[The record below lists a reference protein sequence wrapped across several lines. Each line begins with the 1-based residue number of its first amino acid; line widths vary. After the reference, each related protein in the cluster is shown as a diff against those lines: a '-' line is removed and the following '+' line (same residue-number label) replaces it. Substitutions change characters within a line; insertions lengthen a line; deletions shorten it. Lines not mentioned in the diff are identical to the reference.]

1 MAKASTPPRPAQS
14 RPRKPGSGNRSK
26 AQAAETGAD
35 QTGAETD
42 MSASTPPEAV
52 AASTTAAPAV
62 AGADAKEAPA
72 SSAPVREDAEGH
84 PPKAEDETPVSP
96 PPDADTAPDTPAAGP
111 DTPEAPQPAPPAA
124 RRGGTVPL
132 VLGGAIA
139 AALGFGA
146 AQLVPQGWPVG
157 GQEITALQG
166 ELASQSEHMQTLEAA
181 LAEVQA
187 QTAATPDVE
196 ALTATATEAALAP
209 LQARLDQAEQALAA
223 LEARFAASASAAD
236 AATLA
241 DFNDRLSALEA
252 TSAELQQAVADAR
265 AIAEGRATEA
275 EAQAA
280 AAAASAETA
289 AERTAARLALS
300 ELAAALEN
308 GTGYGA
314 SLPALAA
321 VADLPAALT
330 GPAETGVASLTRLQ
344 QAYPAAA
351 RAALAAALPAVADDT
366 FTGRIEAFLRAQL
379 GARSLAAR
387 EGDDPD
393 AVLSRAEAALRA
405 GQVAAALEAL
415 AALPDAGRDA
425 MSGWIDAAETRL
437 AALAALAELSHGLSA
452 PEGER

>member
-26 AQAAETGAD
+26 AQATGTGTD

-52 AASTTAAPAV
+52 AASTTAGPAV
-62 AGADAKEAPA
+62 AEADTKEAPA

-84 PPKAEDETPVSP
+84 PPGAEGETPVSP

-124 RRGGTVPL
+124 RRGGAVPL
-132 VLGGAIA
+132 VLGGVIA

-146 AQLVPQGWPVG
+146 AQLVPQGWPLG
-157 GQEITALQG
+157 GQEIAALQDG
-166 ELASQSEHMQTLEAA
+166 LAAQSGRVQALEAA
-181 LAEVQA
+181 LAEAQA
-187 QTAATPDVE
+187 APDADSLAASTTE
-196 ALTATATEAALAP
+196 AAQAALAP
-209 LQARLDQAEQALAA
+209 LQARLDQTEQALAA
-223 LEARFAASASAAD
+223 LEARFAASASATD
-236 AATLA
+236 AAALA
-241 DFNDRLSALEA
+241 DFNERLSALEA
-252 TSAELQQAVADAR
+252 ASAELRQAVADAR

-280 AAAASAETA
+280 ATAASAEAA
-289 AERTAARLALS
+289 AERTAARLALA
-300 ELAAALEN
+300 ELAAALES

-321 VADLPAALT
+321 VADLPTALT

-344 QAYPAAA
+344 QEFPPAA
-351 RAALAAALPAVADDT
+351 RAALAASLPAVAEDT
-366 FTGRIEAFLRAQL
+366 FASRIEAFLRAQL
-379 GARSLAAR
+379 GARSLAVR

-393 AVLSRAEAALRA
+393 AVLSRAEAALRS
-405 GQVAAALEAL
+405 GQVATALETL
-415 AALPDAGRDA
+415 AALPETGRDA
-425 MSGWIDAAETRL
+425 MSGWLHAAETRL